1 MGDDN
6 FAAVQAV
13 TASDRQL
20 DLVGTVQEAL
30 NEAAD
35 CPEGNPWYRAV
46 VADGTVVGFVMLSWN
61 VTPDPPD
68 IIGPWFLWKLMVDR
82 QHQGR
87 GIGAAVVQS
96 VATIV
101 SAEGA
106 TELLTSY
113 VPADDGPAG
122 FYARL
127 GFVPTG
133 DLDSEGDTIVAL
145 AV

>member
-1 MGDDN
+1 
-6 FAAVQAV
+6 
-13 TASDRQL
+13 
-20 DLVGTVQEAL
+20 
-30 NEAAD
+30 
-35 CPEGNPWYRAV
+35 
-46 VADGTVVGFVMLSWN
+46 
-61 VTPDPPD
+61 
-68 IIGPWFLWKLMVDR
+68 MVDR